1 MGGVTSGLK
10 IWNWPRFSQ
19 WGGQPADL
27 ISIILQKPKFSEL
40 SEPPSRPT
48 HEDLFLLLPLLRK
61 ANNRKQCE
69 ENYTR
74 YQTVNMNLSLRRS
87 SRWKRNTYS
96 EQNNAFAHWL
106 IRLKKKNAK
115 ISEIYFN
122 LKCHCGKKIT
132 GLSHYVRTF
141 IFNIRCQIPFSQC
154 GTLSW
159 K

>member
-1 MGGVTSGLK
+1 MGGVTSGFK
-10 IWNWPRFSQ
+10 IWNWPRFNQ

-40 SEPPSRPT
+40 SEPPSTPT

-74 YQTVNMNLSLRRS
+74 YQTVKMNLSLRRS
-87 SRWKRNTYS
+87 SRWNRNYS
-96 EQNNAFAHWL
+96 EQNNSFSYWL
-106 IRLKKKNAK
+106 IHFFH
-115 ISEIYFN
+115 SEIYFN
-122 LKCHCGKKIT
+122 LKSYCRKKKFT
-132 GLSHYVRTF
+132 GLSQYVRTF

-154 GTLSW
+154 GALSLE
-159 K
+159 